1 MYLDDGAMLQQLQA
15 HAEDLRKWISFYQK
29 TREDYR
35 LKQYEKYLA
44 NTLVAI
50 DKLMHP

>member
-1 MYLDDGAMLQQLQA
+1 MHPDDGAMLQQLQT

-29 TREDYR
+29 THEDYR

-44 NTLVAI
+44 NTLMAI
-50 DKLMHP
+50 DKLMNP